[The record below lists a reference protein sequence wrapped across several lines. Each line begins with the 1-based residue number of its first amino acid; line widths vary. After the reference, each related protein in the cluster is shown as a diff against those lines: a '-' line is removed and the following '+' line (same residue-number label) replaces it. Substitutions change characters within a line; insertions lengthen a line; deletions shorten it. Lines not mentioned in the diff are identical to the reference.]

1 MEGKPSGSLG
11 GTLELST
18 LLVNQ
23 CQGGFLLRAH
33 LLSRASAKSPC
44 SVPSAAKRPR
54 GVGMGAG
61 LTLAFC
67 RTVPLPVTMMERGL
81 FLSTEAE
88 LTGVES
94 GVGVGVGVAT
104 LGCA

>member
-1 MEGKPSGSLG
+1 MPKAHAVL
-11 GTLELST
+11 
-18 LLVNQ
+18 
-23 CQGGFLLRAH
+23 H
-33 LLSRASAKSPC
+33 LL
-44 SVPSAAKRPR
+44 PR
-54 GVGMGAG
+54 GPGGVGMGAG

-94 GVGVGVGVAT
+94 GVGVAVAA